1 MVAKD
6 FTTTILVDQTPQ
18 QGYDAINN
26 VRGWWSENIEG
37 STDTL
42 NSVFVYHYKDV
53 HLCKI
58 KVSELIPA
66 QKVTWHVLENYF
78 QFTDDKSEWK
88 ETNIIFDIATKDDKT
103 ALTFTHQGLTPQY
116 ECYQVCFDA
125 WTNYIQNSLYNLV
138 TTGKGSPTLKD
149 SSTENFNEQ
158 LLEKWGLK

>member
-1 MVAKD
+1 MAAKD
-6 FTTTILVDQTPQ
+6 FTTTILVDKNPQ
-18 QGYDAINN
+18 EAYDAINN

-42 NSVFVYHYKDV
+42 NSVFVYRYKDV

-78 QFTDDKSEWK
+78 QFTEDKSEWK
-88 ETNIIFDIATKDDKT
+88 DTNIIFDIATKGNKT
-103 ALTFTHQGLTPQY
+103 EITFTHQGLTPQY

-125 WTNYIQNSLYNLV
+125 WTNYIQNSLYNLA
-138 TTGKGSPTLKD
+138 TTGKGNPTLKD